1 MQIEAE
7 DKMQRWNLVVRL
19 ARENWEEFVVEWE
32 RQTDL
37 WLKEISQAVADP
49 LAGRPAYDVLDEA
62 QDVLRSCGERA
73 FREHAAKTIAI
84 LLKPVEEAVR
94 RLF

>member
-1 MQIEAE
+1 ME
-7 DKMQRWNLVVRL
+7 KTQRTQRHAFLARL
-19 ARENWEEFVVEWE
+19 ASENWDEFVVEWE
-32 RQTDL
+32 RQTDV
-37 WLKEISQAVADP
+37 WLKEISQTVTDP